1 MPADE
6 NLPRQRTV
14 VCRPWTALPLGAV
27 SVLVAVGGIGE
38 MAGGHWQWAAISI
51 GGFAAW
57 AAMFAQ
63 RWAGLIR
70 LDERGITWRRG
81 RERAS
86 VDYTDVTQILRS
98 SANRFGVDVG
108 VATRNGATVVVASNI
123 RGSRA
128 GELVT
133 AIETALADGRRKPVI
148 GRDRRSLAQPEQ
160 NSVEV
165 ATGA

>member
-1 MPADE
+1 MPADDH
-6 NLPRQRTV
+6 LPRQRTV

-38 MAGGHWQWAAISI
+38 LAGGHWKWATIAI
-51 GGFAAW
+51 GGSAAW
-57 AAMFAQ
+57 AAMFVE

-81 RERAS
+81 RVRAS

-108 VATRNGATVVVASNI
+108 VATRDGATVVVASNI

-148 GRDRRSLAQPEQ
+148 GRDRRSLGQPGQ
-160 NSVEV
+160 SGVDV